1 MIQQPPMLMSEDDKT
16 NRYLNLVRFAMGEPP
31 EKFLW
36 REDEATML
44 WEWLLG
50 QPFSQCLDELSP
62 FEVVRHTKL
71 CASSNP
77 PISTIQDQLHH
88 DKPNVE
94 LLRTLSAWCQRSLQ
108 DPTGMM
114 PHELAKAL
122 FNVTVILA
130 RVACGARIVD
140 LDDETLTERAQWIE
154 ELSWIDP
161 TTKQVLRTAAQSLF
175 PERASDQ

>member
-1 MIQQPPMLMSEDDKT
+1 MTQRSTLLMPEDEKT

-36 REDEATML
+36 RQDEAAML
-44 WEWLLG
+44 WQWLLG

-62 FEVVRHTKL
+62 FEVVRYTKL

-77 PISTIQDQLHH
+77 PISTIQDLLLHEQP
-88 DKPNVE
+88 KVN

-114 PHELAKAL
+114 PHEIAKAL
-122 FNVTVILA
+122 FNVAVILA
-130 RVACGARIVD
+130 RVVCGTRIVD
-140 LDDETLTERAQWIE
+140 LDDVTLAERAKCIE
-154 ELSWIDP
+154 DLSWIDP
-161 TTKQVLRTAAQSLF
+161 KTKCVLRRATQVLNPQRGTEQ
-175 PERASDQ
+175 

>member
-1 MIQQPPMLMSEDDKT
+1 
-16 NRYLNLVRFAMGEPP
+16 
-31 EKFLW
+31 
-36 REDEATML
+36 
-44 WEWLLG
+44 
-50 QPFSQCLDELSP
+50 
-62 FEVVRHTKL
+62 
-71 CASSNP
+71 
-77 PISTIQDQLHH
+77 
-88 DKPNVE
+88 
-94 LLRTLSAWCQRSLQ
+94 
-108 DPTGMM
+108 MM

-175 PERASDQ
+175 PERGTDQ